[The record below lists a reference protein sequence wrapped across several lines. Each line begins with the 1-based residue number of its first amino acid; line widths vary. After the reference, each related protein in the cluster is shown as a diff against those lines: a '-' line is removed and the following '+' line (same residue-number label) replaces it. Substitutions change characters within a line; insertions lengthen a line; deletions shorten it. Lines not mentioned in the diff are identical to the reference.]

1 MIPTSRRDLLAYTP
15 SRFDRAIAAAA
26 LDAAEAA
33 LAGAADAERA
43 KAERRVASAR
53 RRLDQVE
60 ANIAACPGGQPP
72 VYWIEP
78 PGVYE
83 KTRALG
89 LIAKRGAAH
98 YPGDRDLVTAMRRVV
113 EDAVDAR
120 IDASAVLDFLDRWD
134 GMLAAGEVI
143 TGADKHQV
151 DDLMLYFQAHPLVSA
166 RLEARAVWVAVVP
179 IVATQM
185 FLVRAE
191 NVPFEVKRNRDGLI
205 DERALA
211 LIPDEDRNEI
221 GWQAWALGTL
231 SEVDAKKSVPP
242 SSSPAS
248 LPASTS
254 TSTTAASDG
263 TS

>member
-1 MIPTSRRDLLAYTP
+1 MIPTSRRDLVAFTP
-15 SRFDRAIAAAA
+15 SRFDHAAASA
-26 LDAAEAA
+26 AMAEAEAA
-33 LAGAADAERA
+33 LSATGDDERP
-43 KAERRVASAR
+43 KAERRASSAR
-53 RRLDQVE
+53 RRLAQVE

-83 KTRALG
+83 RTRALG

-113 EDAVDAR
+113 EDAVDPR
-120 IDASAVLDFLDRWD
+120 IDASAVLEFLDRWD

-143 TGADKHQV
+143 TGADRHQV
-151 DDLMLYFQAHPLVSA
+151 DDLMLYFQSHPLVAS

-185 FLVRAE
+185 FLVRAD
-191 NVPFEVKRNRDGLI
+191 NVDFEVRRGPGQVL
-205 DERALA
+205 DERTLG

-231 SEVDAKKSVPP
+231 SEVDRKKSA
-242 SSSPAS
+242 SLSSPPVS
-248 LPASTS
+248 LPHSTA
-254 TSTTAASDG
+254 TTTAAPDG